1 VIALEAKSIW
11 NLIMRFSPA
20 AIALSLTLAMI
31 SSASISKKPDHIIE
45 PQSLALMQ
53 SGDDAAKSG
62 DFVNAI
68 SWYETALAVDPRNRG
83 AYVQMARAVNAQ
95 GLAGKAI
102 RFYNEA
108 LELDPNDQVAL
119 IEQADSMIGKGAV
132 DQAKKNIARLK
143 MLCRTEC
150 AAVDRLSLV
159 VTKAGQKPQ
168 MQASAVEIKPVVGE
182 APAVKPN

>member
-1 VIALEAKSIW
+1 
-11 NLIMRFSPA
+11 MRFSPP

-31 SSASISKKPDHIIE
+31 SSASLSKKPNHIIE

-53 SGDDAAKSG
+53 SGDEAAKAG
-62 DFVNAI
+62 EVEQAI
-68 SWYETALAVDPRNRG
+68 GWYESALAVDPRNRG
-83 AYVQMARAVNAQ
+83 AYVQMARAVKSQ

-108 LELDPNDQVAL
+108 LELDPNDQIAL
-119 IEQADSMIGKGAV
+119 AEQADSMIGKGAI

-143 MLCRTEC
+143 MLCRAEC
-150 AAVDRLSLV
+150 GSVDRLAV
-159 VTKAGQKPQ
+159 AITKASQKPQ

-182 APAVKPN
+182 APVAKPN

>member
-1 VIALEAKSIW
+1 
-11 NLIMRFSPA
+11 MRFSPP

-53 SGDDAAKSG
+53 SGDEAAKAG
-62 DFVNAI
+62 ELEQAI
-68 SWYETALAVDPRNRG
+68 GWYESALAVDPRNRG
-83 AYVQMARAVNAQ
+83 AYVQMARALKSQ

-108 LELDPNDQVAL
+108 LELDPNDQTAL
-119 IEQADSMIGKGAV
+119 AEQADSMIGKGAI

-143 MLCRTEC
+143 MLCRAEC
-150 AAVDRLSLV
+150 SSIDRLAV
-159 VTKAGQKPQ
+159 AITKASQKPQ

-182 APAVKPN
+182 APVAKPN